1 MKRLLYFISGLYLL
15 GGMTACEERI
25 ENVPAGD
32 KNRIVDVSLS
42 VDFAPET
49 DAYTLGTPTKA
60 NRVSKQGVFTAHL
73 VPDMPTKAAGGSV
86 PDALYNLEIRQYD
99 EAGNYVS
106 SSGAVFSGS
115 KTIGQKIT
123 VPLSVKDNCQLV
135 LVAWGDGNNS
145 PRLDTNN
152 LSDVRKLTVT
162 SSCLTAS
169 PSEAEIN
176 QMPYVLHVKNV
187 KVVEDSS
194 NSGKG
199 IIQSIPGE
207 DTDVRL
213 RLKRLAAKLTINQPE
228 YNVTINN
235 ETYKLQE
242 IQLQGIPTNFTILP
256 DPDENG
262 YYPSLLDQFKT
273 IVLSS
278 DDLNSDY
285 SCWVPANVRGTNP
298 AASSDEY
305 RTKANAP
312 DGSSFIQ
319 FVAVNQK
326 DVKKKLNY
334 RVYLGGNSSTD
345 FNIRENTDYTF
356 TVRFEHSD
364 LPVNDGRVTIVDPIP
379 ASDNNNNFVETANC
393 FMIAPG
399 GAFCF
404 NPYKFY
410 IDGKRVENT
419 LLQSADWCNVTSGTI
434 NTPIRSV
441 KVLWQTKENGD
452 VGEPVLG
459 VANSSTDHT
468 NIVDLTDG
476 TDLENARIFCRVAP
490 NTTGGSGMIAA
501 YSGENGKGDIL
512 WSWHI
517 WVTEYNPDPTGDKT
531 VLAPAKRKLKFTYN
545 ESQQLPMMDR
555 NLGAMAGFTLSD
567 PPKSLLDRS
576 KANGY
581 HYQWGRKDPFTSS
594 YSAISVISIS
604 GLSGDT
610 PPKNMLNRYG
620 PDGITYQK
628 LLYNT
633 TAVALRTAYENPTVY
648 NVSGTSWC
656 SNSESE
662 TATFWNNPNNT
673 DGLKTENDPCPAGWR
688 VASYLNF
695 YALFQTSPTDIP
707 SKTYPYWNPNAS
719 NTETA
724 EMDGGLFLYY
734 DTNGS
739 PGEANYFRMPG
750 YRLNDDVFRWIG
762 NGGIIWTREFGGF
775 TNYAF
780 YIRFAKDDNTGKSK
794 GFSICQSW
802 VIQDGHTIRCIQ
814 ERAN

>member
-1 MKRLLYFISGLYLL
+1 MKRLLYFISGLCLL

-25 ENVPAGD
+25 ENVPAGSKD
-32 KNRIVDVSLS
+32 QIVDVSLS

-60 NRVSKQGVFTAHL
+60 NRVSKQGAFTAHL
-73 VPDMPTKAAGGSV
+73 VPDMPTKTVGGSM

-106 SSGAVFSGS
+106 NSGAIFSGS
-115 KTIGQKIT
+115 QTIGQKIT

-135 LVAWGDGNNS
+135 LVAWGS
-145 PRLDTNN
+145 EISTRLNTNN
-152 LSDVRKLTVT
+152 LSAVRKLTVT

-213 RLKRLAAKLTINQPE
+213 RLKRLAAKLTINKPT

-235 ETYKLQE
+235 EVYKLQQM
-242 IQLQGIPTNFTILP
+242 QLQGIPTNFTILP

-273 IVLSS
+273 IVLSGT
-278 DDLNSDY
+278 DLDSDY

-319 FVAVNQK
+319 FVAVNQN

-334 RVYLGGNSSTD
+334 RVYMGGNSSTD

-356 TVRFEHSD
+356 TVKFEHTD

-379 ASDNNNNFVETANC
+379 ASENNNNFVETANC

-404 NPYKFY
+404 NPYKYY

-459 VANSSTDHT
+459 VVNSLSDHT
-468 NIVDLTDG
+468 NIVDLTNG
-476 TDLENARIFCRVAP
+476 TDLENARIYCRIAP
-490 NTTGGSGMIAA
+490 NTAGGSGVIAA
-501 YSGENGKGDIL
+501 YSGDNGTGDIL

-517 WVTEYNPDPTGDKT
+517 WVTEYNPDPTGDET
-531 VLAPAKRKLKFTYN
+531 VLTPAKRKLKYTYSKTPRN
-545 ESQQLPMMDR
+545 SLPMMDR
-555 NLGAMAGFTLSD
+555 NLGAIAGFVDAVPQNPLEM
-567 PPKSLLDRS
+567 S
-576 KANGY
+576 KANGL
-581 HYQWGRKDPFTSS
+581 HYQWGRKDPFISS
-594 YSAISVISIS
+594 YSAEVIESITNV
-604 GLSGDT
+604 LSAT
-610 PPKNMLNRYG
+610 PPKGLLNRYG
-620 PDGITYQK
+620 PDGIQYVVNKSSVINSERDLFKKPDTFSSS
-628 LLYNT
+628 
-633 TAVALRTAYENPTVY
+633 YEN
-648 NVSGTSWC
+648 SSWLI
-656 SNSESE
+656 
-662 TATFWNNPNNT
+662 NNQYWGGNGGN
-673 DGLKTENDPCPAGWR
+673 KTCNDPCPKGWR
-688 VASYLNF
+688 IVGYEDMYSVFKSGYSDKNNRDPKLEEPNIANGDNVKKNGGVAVYFEEQGRGSTCYYRL
-695 YALFQTSPTDIP
+695 TG
-707 SKTYPYWNPNAS
+707 YW
-719 NTETA
+719 ETA
-724 EMDGGLFLYY
+724 NSF
-734 DTNGS
+734 
-739 PGEANYFRMPG
+739 NY
-750 YRLNDDVFRWIG
+750 IG
-762 NGGIIWTREFGGF
+762 AKSNMWTREWIRLAST
-775 TNYAF
+775 TNESVAFIISCDNELTEYALKS
-780 YIRFAKDDNTGKSK
+780 RSAKDA
-794 GFSICQSW
+794 
-802 VIQDGHTIRCIQ
+802 HTTRCIQ
-814 ERAN
+814 ERAD

>member
-1 MKRLLYFISGLYLL
+1 MKRLLYFISGLCLL

-25 ENVPAGD
+25 ENVPAGSKD
-32 KNRIVDVSLS
+32 QIVDVSLS

-49 DAYTLGTPTKA
+49 DAYTLETPTKA
-60 NRVSKQGVFTAHL
+60 NRVSKQGAFTAHL
-73 VPDMPTKAAGGSV
+73 VPDMPTKAVGGSV

-106 SSGAVFSGS
+106 NSGAIFSGS
-115 KTIGQKIT
+115 QTIGQKIT

-135 LVAWGDGNNS
+135 LVAWGS
-145 PRLDTNN
+145 EISTRLNTNN
-152 LSDVRKLTVT
+152 LSAVRKLTVT

-213 RLKRLAAKLTINQPE
+213 RLKRLAAKLTIKKPT

-262 YYPSLLDQFKT
+262 YYPSLFDPFKT
-273 IVLSS
+273 II
-278 DDLNSDY
+278 LNSEDWTSDY
-285 SCWVPANVRGTNP
+285 SCWIPANVRGTNP
-298 AASSDEY
+298 AAASDEY

-319 FVAVNQK
+319 FVAVNQN

-334 RVYLGGNSSTD
+334 RVYMGGNSSTD

-356 TVRFEHSD
+356 TVKFEHTD

-379 ASDNNNNFVETANC
+379 ASENNNNFVETANC

-404 NPYKFY
+404 NPYKYY

-468 NIVDLTDG
+468 NILDLTDG
-476 TDLENARIFCRVAP
+476 TDLEKARIFCRVAP
-490 NTTGGSGMIAA
+490 NTAGGSGVIAA
-501 YSGENGKGDIL
+501 YSDVNGTGDI
-512 WSWHI
+512 
-517 WVTEYNPDPTGDKT
+517 
-531 VLAPAKRKLKFTYN
+531 F
-545 ESQQLPMMDR
+545 
-555 NLGAMAGFTLSD
+555 GA
-567 PPKSLLDRS
+567 
-576 KANGY
+576 
-581 HYQWGRKDPFTSS
+581 
-594 YSAISVISIS
+594 
-604 GLSGDT
+604 
-610 PPKNMLNRYG
+610 
-620 PDGITYQK
+620 GI
-628 LLYNT
+628 
-633 TAVALRTAYENPTVY
+633 
-648 NVSGTSWC
+648 
-656 SNSESE
+656 
-662 TATFWNNPNNT
+662 
-673 DGLKTENDPCPAGWR
+673 
-688 VASYLNF
+688 
-695 YALFQTSPTDIP
+695 
-707 SKTYPYWNPNAS
+707 
-719 NTETA
+719 
-724 EMDGGLFLYY
+724 
-734 DTNGS
+734 
-739 PGEANYFRMPG
+739 
-750 YRLNDDVFRWIG
+750 
-762 NGGIIWTREFGGF
+762 FG
-775 TNYAF
+775 
-780 YIRFAKDDNTGKSK
+780 
-794 GFSICQSW
+794 
-802 VIQDGHTIRCIQ
+802 
-814 ERAN
+814 

>member
-1 MKRLLYFISGLYLL
+1 MKRLLYFISGLCLL

-25 ENVPAGD
+25 ENVHAGSKD
-32 KNRIVDVSLS
+32 QIVDVSLS

-60 NRVSKQGVFTAHL
+60 NRVSKQGAFTAHL
-73 VPDMPTKAAGGSV
+73 VPDMPTKTVGGSV

-99 EAGNYVS
+99 ENGDYVS
-106 SSGAVFSGS
+106 SSGTIISGS
-115 KTIGQKIT
+115 TTIGQKIT
-123 VPLSVKDNCQLV
+123 IPLSVKENCQLV
-135 LVAWGDGNNS
+135 LVAWGEGNSS
-145 PRLDTNN
+145 PRLDTNS
-152 LSDVRKLTVT
+152 LSAVRKLTVT

-187 KVVEDSS
+187 KVVVDGS

-213 RLKRLAAKLTINQPE
+213 RLKRLAAKLTINKPT

-235 ETYKLQE
+235 EVYKLQQM
-242 IQLQGIPTNFTILP
+242 QLQGIPTNFTILP

-273 IVLSS
+273 IVLSGT
-278 DDLNSDY
+278 DLDSDY

-319 FVAVNQK
+319 FVAVNQN

-334 RVYLGGNSSTD
+334 RVYMGGNSSTD

-356 TVRFEHSD
+356 TVKFEHTD

-379 ASDNNNNFVETANC
+379 ASENNNNFVETANC

-419 LLQSADWCNVTSGTI
+419 LLQSASWCNVTSGAIT
-434 NTPIRSV
+434 TPIKSV

-459 VANSSTDHT
+459 VANSSDDHT
-468 NIVDLTDG
+468 NIVDLTNG

-490 NTTGGSGMIAA
+490 NTAGGSGMIAA
-501 YSGENGKGDIL
+501 YSGENGAGDIL

-531 VLAPAKRKLKFTYN
+531 VYEPATKRKLKFAYSKTPRN
-545 ESQQLPMMDR
+545 SLPMMDR
-555 NLGAMAGFTLSD
+555 NLGAMAGFVDAVPQNPLEM
-567 PPKSLLDRS
+567 S
-576 KANGY
+576 KANGL
-581 HYQWGRKDPFTSS
+581 HYQWGRKDPFISS
-594 YSAISVISIS
+594 YSAEVIEQITNV
-604 GLSGDT
+604 LDAT
-610 PPKNMLNRYG
+610 PPKGLLNRYG
-620 PDGITYQK
+620 PDGIQYVVNKSLDISSKRELFKQPDTYSSN
-628 LLYNT
+628 YFN
-633 TAVALRTAYENPTVY
+633 
-648 NVSGTSWC
+648 SSWVG
-656 SNSESE
+656 S
-662 TATFWNNPNNT
+662 TLWDDNNK
-673 DGLKTENDPCPAGWR
+673 KTYYDPCPKGWT
-688 VASYLNF
+688 VVGYADF
-695 YALFQTSPTDIP
+695 YSIFGDGYSNYDNIIEKLESPNIANG
-707 SKTYPYWNPNAS
+707 SSIKK
-719 NTETA
+719 
-724 EMDGGLFLYY
+724 DGGVSAYFEKK
-734 DTNGS
+734 
-739 PGEANYFRMPG
+739 GEGHTCYFRLTG
-750 YRLNDDVFRWIG
+750 YWERDNLFSYIG
-762 NGGIIWTREFGGF
+762 KKCNIWTRSWIRNNGGS
-775 TNYAF
+775 NEAVAF
-780 YIRFAKDDNTGKSK
+780 IFNLNGNELSAYTLKSRRT
-794 GFSICQSW
+794 SDAHS
-802 VIQDGHTIRCIQ
+802 TRCIQ
-814 ERAN
+814 ERAD

>member
-1 MKRLLYFISGLYLL
+1 MKRLLYFISGLCLL
-15 GGMTACEERI
+15 GGMTACQERI
-25 ENVPAGD
+25 ENVPAGSKD
-32 KNRIVDVSLS
+32 QIVDVSLS
-42 VDFAPET
+42 VDFAPEI
-49 DAYTLGTPTKA
+49 DAYTLETPTKA
-60 NRVSKQGVFTAHL
+60 NGGSKQGAFTGQL
-73 VPDMPTKAAGGSV
+73 VPDMPTKAVGGSV

-99 EAGNYVS
+99 GNGDYVM
-106 SSGAVFSGS
+106 GTVFSEP

-123 VPLSVKDNCQLV
+123 VPLSVKENCQLV
-135 LVAWGDGNNS
+135 LVAWGDGNSS
-145 PRLDTNN
+145 PRLNTNS

-162 SSCLTAS
+162 SSSLTTS
-169 PSEAEIN
+169 PSATEIN

-187 KVVEDSS
+187 KVVAEGSS
-194 NSGKG
+194 GNG

-207 DTDVRL
+207 DTDIRL
-213 RLKRLAAKLTINQPE
+213 RLKRLAAKLTINKPE

-235 ETYKLQE
+235 EVYELQQ

-262 YYPSLLDQFKT
+262 YYPSFFDPFKT
-273 IVLSS
+273 II
-278 DDLNSDY
+278 LNSEDWSSDY
-285 SCWVPANVRGTNP
+285 SCWIPANVRGTNP
-298 AASSDEY
+298 AAASDEY

-319 FVAVNQK
+319 FVAVNQS

-334 RVYLGGNSSTD
+334 RVYMGGNSSTD
-345 FNIRENTDYTF
+345 FNVRENTDYTYTVQF
-356 TVRFEHSD
+356 THSD
-364 LPVNDGRVTIVDPIP
+364 LPVNDERVIIVDPIP

-419 LLQSADWCNVTSGTI
+419 LLQSWCNVSGASIT
-434 NTPIRSV
+434 TPIQSV

-459 VANSSTDHT
+459 VVNSTGDHT
-468 NIVDLTDG
+468 NIVDLANG
-476 TDLENARIFCRVAP
+476 SDLEKARIYCRVAP

-501 YSGENGKGDIL
+501 YSGLNGTGKIL

-517 WVTEYNPDPTGDKT
+517 WVTEYNPDPTGDET
-531 VLAPAKRKLKFTYN
+531 VLTPTKRKLKFTYN
-545 ESQQLPMMDR
+545 NSNQLPMMDR

-567 PPKSLLDRS
+567 PPLSLLDRS

-594 YSAISVISIS
+594 YSAISINEIS
-604 GLSGDT
+604 GLKGDT

-648 NVSGTSWC
+648 NVSAGKWC
-656 SNSESE
+656 SDSDIS
-662 TATFWNNPNNT
+662 TFWNNPNSNS
-673 DGLKTENDPCPAGWR
+673 GIKTTNDPCPAGWR
-688 VASYLNF
+688 VASYENF
-695 YALFQTSPTDIP
+695 YALFKTKPTDIP
-707 SKTYPYWNPNAS
+707 IKQYPYWEPNAS
-719 NTETA
+719 NISTA
-724 EMDGGLFLYY
+724 ESYGGIFLYY
-734 DTNGS
+734 DTS
-739 PGEANYFRMPG
+739 QEANYFRMPG
-750 YRLNDDVFRWIG
+750 YRLNDDIFKWIG
-762 NGGIIWTREFGGF
+762 NGGVIWTRGFGGYP
-775 TNYAF
+775 NYAF
-780 YIRFAKDDNTGKSK
+780 YIRFAKDDEKMSK

-802 VIQDGHTIRCIQ
+802 VTCDGHTIRCIQ